1 MIGEIK
7 FLRQDDIMTYLAVRE
22 EYRGAL
28 FLAVG
33 LMGVGLVALIFSL
46 SQVSHAICIATV
58 CLVAPL
64 SASMAFH

>member
-7 FLRQDDIMTYLAVRE
+7 FLRPDDIMTYLAVRE

-33 LMGVGLVALIFSL
+33 LMAVSLVTLIFSL
-46 SQVSHAICIATV
+46 AQVSHVVCIAAV